1 MEDLE
6 MKISQFVDNELS
18 DTEQIEVFG
27 LLANDHNARQL
38 YSKLLMLKKEVSK
51 HHSEVRTDLFSIK
64 LNQPIRELP
73 KVNLFKLGFT
83 FSSIAAIILI
93 MFLWWGQYEN
103 KRSVEQFTS
112 LLKKYEL
119 MKEEKKLLLNY
130 HEVEPTVLNAALT
143 KKSKIKKVDL
153 VEPPIGDKATKITT
167 NTDRLRM
174 FTQIPLAK
182 NVVISKDDF
191 IGGQIVSN

>member
-1 MEDLE
+1 
-6 MKISQFVDNELS
+6 
-18 DTEQIEVFG
+18 
-27 LLANDHNARQL
+27 
-38 YSKLLMLKKEVSK
+38 
-51 HHSEVRTDLFSIK
+51 
-64 LNQPIRELP
+64 
-73 KVNLFKLGFT
+73 
-83 FSSIAAIILI
+83 
-93 MFLWWGQYEN
+93 MFLWWGQNEN